1 MAFEQQKKHLDELLM
16 TSVQKGASDIHLS
29 TGYYPTVRV
38 DGILVPL
45 TDRPVLDKRTLEGL
59 AMALLGT
66 EERQQKY
73 IKDNEVD
80 FSYQPSEN
88 VRFRVNVYHTRGNC
102 AAQLRYIPEEIRSV
116 EELNL
121 PEAVKIF
128 TKLSQGFVL
137 LVGPTGQGKSTT
149 LAAMINKINQERAE
163 KIITIEDPIEYIFR
177 PEKSLIDQRE
187 VGVDTESFAR
197 ALRSA
202 FRENV
207 NVLMVGEM
215 RDLETMAA
223 AVTAAE
229 TGHLVFA
236 SLHTNDAAQTIER
249 IIDTFPASQQR
260 QIVSQLAN
268 TISGVISQRLIPR
281 ARGGLVPA
289 IELLIANAAVR
300 NIIREGK
307 IEQLNLVIGTGSDE
321 GMISMNQSLARLVR
335 QQEITIDQAEFHSPN
350 LNELKSLLK

>member
-1 MAFEQQKKHLDELLM
+1 MAPDLTRKHLDELLLN
-16 TSVQKGASDIHLS
+16 SVQKGASDIHIS
-29 TGYYPTVRV
+29 VGYYPTIRI

-45 TDRPVLDKRTLEGL
+45 TDRPVLDRRSAESLVMTLL
-59 AMALLGT
+59 TT
-66 EERQQKY
+66 EERQKRFLEE
-73 IKDNEVD
+73 KDVD

-88 VRFRVNVYHTRGNC
+88 VRFRVNVYQTRNNF
-102 AAQLRYIPEEIRSV
+102 AAALRYIPEEIRSV
-116 EELNL
+116 EELGL
-121 PEAVKIF
+121 PDSIKIF

-149 LAAMINKINQERAE
+149 LAALINKINQERSE

-177 PEKSLIDQRE
+177 PEKSIIDQRE
-187 VGVDTESFAR
+187 VETDTSSFAR

-207 NVLMVGEM
+207 NVIMVGEM
-215 RDLETMAA
+215 RDLDTMSA

-249 IIDTFPASQQR
+249 IIDSFPANQQR
-260 QIVSQLAN
+260 QIVSQLSN
-268 TISGVISQRLIPR
+268 TLSGVISQRLIPR

-289 IELLIANAAVR
+289 IEMLVANTAVR

-307 IEQLNLVIGTGSDE
+307 IEQLNLVIGTGSEE
-321 GMISMNQSLARLVR
+321 GMISMNQSLAKLVR
-335 QQEITIDQAEFHSPN
+335 AQEITLDQGEFYSPN
-350 LNELKSLLK
+350 LSELKSLLK